1 MVLLLIPVCDHA
13 ESSYLNELPAK
24 AAVEPHLIYVR
35 PCKDSLGP
43 YGAQYPTVCFHVEAS
58 PGIGLVDRLC
68 TYWKGNIYIQLSLSV
83 ALLLASGGADF
94 KRDVRSTQ
102 AQIYGTPNSQK
113 MS

>member
-24 AAVEPHLIYVR
+24 AAVEPHLNLR
-35 PCKDSLGP
+35 ARLGP
-43 YGAQYPTVCFHVEAS
+43 YGAQYPTVCFNVEAL

-94 KRDVRSTQ
+94 KRELRSTP